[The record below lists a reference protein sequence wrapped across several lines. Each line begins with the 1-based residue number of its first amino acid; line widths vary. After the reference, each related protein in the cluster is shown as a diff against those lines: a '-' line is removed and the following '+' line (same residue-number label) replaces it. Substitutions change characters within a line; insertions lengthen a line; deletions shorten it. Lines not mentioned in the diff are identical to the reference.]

1 MDLTPQEEVHGK
13 DRNQTE
19 VVAMVVLTIEMEEVK
34 TEEEMIVTGTT
45 IEDSQIKEEVVKA
58 IKEVTEIETLS
69 ENNRSNCVYGPIYYY
84 NK

>member
-13 DRNQTE
+13 DRSHQTE

-69 ENNRSNCVYGPIYYY
+69 ENNPENCVYGPI
-84 NK
+84 